1 MKNENHKKMN
11 KNTGKLAITL
21 FTLMMATM
29 AMGLSASATPAGADT
44 SAMDSMLD
52 VAFWVVRILIGA
64 IGGIPAFI
72 KIVQGQADE
81 DPRTRNSGIVALVIT
96 AVLIG
101 AISIVRTTFF
111 G

>member
-1 MKNENHKKMN
+1 MKNENQKKMN
-11 KNTGKLAITL
+11 KNIGKISIVL
-21 FTLMMATM
+21 FTLTMAMM

-44 SAMDSMLD
+44 SAMNSMLD

-72 KIVQGQADE
+72 NIVQGQADE

>member
-1 MKNENHKKMN
+1 MKNKNQKKMN

-21 FTLMMATM
+21 FTLTMATM

-44 SAMDSMLD
+44 SAMNSMLD
-52 VAFWVVRILIGA
+52 VVFWIVRILIGA
-64 IGGIPAFI
+64 IGGIPAFV
-72 KIVQGQADE
+72 KIVQGQTDE

-101 AISIVRTTFF
+101 AISIIRTTFF
-111 G
+111 S